1 MNFKLYIFGESSGY
15 KQYPDDSINFK
26 EWFKNQQ
33 GNALLNIKREAD
45 LVYYIYTRATDKQNK
60 SFLGFCLVFNGIYIK
75 NLQSLFSLFEKAYS
89 DCILNGKLFKINETG
104 KIEFATNDFSSQ
116 KDEID
121 RIKQIFDN
129 KFNKKRFTLFAAL
142 PPTYKTGQGTKS
154 FSISDNSET
163 ISNAISIYDSI
174 SIPYDTNDNNLD
186 YIGKM
191 LQQLYA
197 ENKTLQSKYATL
209 NRQKKQYRWVA
220 ILSVAVVASLIGL
233 YFLND
238 NLSGVISNQS
248 NTIQE
253 LESTIANQSSQIKCL
268 NDTLSSERSVIEQ
281 KDDEIQSL
289 QSSLSSCQNSL
300 NETKGLLSSIESI
313 FPIKITSIE
322 IGNSYKGGQ
331 LETDYGYTIYSENSM
346 FLKPQI
352 TYTGINTGHNI
363 NLKVK
368 WYTPDGDL
376 SVGNSS
382 PDGFSLQTSI
392 YVYSG
397 TNTITLSGWGN
408 ERKGNWEKGT
418 YRIEIWYR
426 DVCLKAETFRLH

>member
-1 MNFKLYIFGESSGY
+1 M
-15 KQYPDDSINFK
+15 
-26 EWFKNQQ
+26 
-33 GNALLNIKREAD
+33 
-45 LVYYIYTRATDKQNK
+45 
-60 SFLGFCLVFNGIYIK
+60 
-75 NLQSLFSLFEKAYS
+75 
-89 DCILNGKLFKINETG
+89 
-104 KIEFATNDFSSQ
+104 EFATDDFGSQ

-129 KFNKKRFTLFAAL
+129 KFSKKRFTLFAAL
-142 PPTYKTGQGTKS
+142 PQTYKTGQGTKS
-154 FSISDNSET
+154 FSVSDNSET

-174 SIPYDTNDNNLD
+174 SIPYDTNDDNLD

-220 ILSVAVVASLIGL
+220 MLSVAVVASLIGL

-253 LESTIANQSSQIKCL
+253 LESTIANQSSHIRCL
-268 NDTLSSERSVIEQ
+268 NDTLSSERSVIKQ
-281 KDDEIQSL
+281 RNDEIQSL
-289 QSSLSSCQNSL
+289 QSSLSSCRNSL
-300 NETKGLLSSIESI
+300 NETKDLLSSVESI

-331 LETDYGYTIYSENSM
+331 LETDYGYTIYSKNSM